1 MSHIQNQQVVT
12 NDTAKG
18 RVNWSAGSDSQLIEL
33 GDGYYSAINYGL
45 GNAGFVITGE
55 GVVVI
60 DSTVSAAGG
69 EAVLAEIRKLTDL
82 PIRYL
87 IYTHGHEDHVG
98 GAAVFKRE
106 GATVIGHTNVA
117 PRFDRYSRLR
127 DHHVSINTLQ
137 FQSVDFAGDKP
148 SYVYPDIAYDKEYTF
163 ELGGRTFRL
172 VHAKGETDDA
182 TIVYIPEDRVVY
194 IGDFI
199 IWTFPNVG
207 NPNKVLRYAREWYE
221 TLDRV
226 LSWQPRIIAPGHGPS
241 LTEPGIINKA
251 LRDTSDALR
260 FLEEQTVIHIN
271 KGSSE
276 ETAILNIQL
285 PEHLEQSPFLRQVY
299 GTREFVIRGIYR
311 RYTGWYNGNPTHL
324 APAPQEQVRQAV
336 LELIGDGA
344 KILAKA
350 ENLKAKGELQLALH
364 IVDLLIGES
373 GKSDE
378 ARTLKADL
386 LLELSDRSQNLFY
399 HNYYRGSAKQLKL
412 DAAAIV

>member
-1 MSHIQNQQVVT
+1 MPFSSIGLVSDGVRLNSILVSPNSGIKTIKDLKGKTVAL
-12 NDTAKG
+12 AKG
-18 RVNWSAGSDSQLIEL
+18 TTSHVFL
-33 GDGYYSAINYGL
+33 
-45 GNAGFVITGE
+45 VK
-55 GVVVI
+55 
-60 DSTVSAAGG
+60 
-69 EAVLAEIRKLTDL
+69 VLAKNGLKEKDL
-82 PIRYL
+82 KIVNLPL
-87 IYTHGHEDHVG
+87 PEAHSAFQG
-98 GAAVFKRE
+98 GK
-106 GATVIGHTNVA
+106 
-117 PRFDRYSRLR
+117 
-127 DHHVSINTLQ
+127 
-137 FQSVDFAGDKP
+137 VDAW
-148 SYVYPDIAYDKEYTF
+148 
-163 ELGGRTFRL
+163 
-172 VHAKGETDDA
+172 A

-241 LTEPGIINKA
+241 LTEPEIIHKA

-276 ETAILNIQL
+276 ETAILNIRL
-285 PEHLEQSPFLRQVY
+285 PEHLEQSPFLRQVC
-299 GTREFVIRGIYR
+299 GPREFVIRGIYR

-336 LELIGDGA
+336 LDLIGDED

-350 ENLKAKGELQLALH
+350 GDLQAKGELQLALH
-364 IVDLLIGES
+364 IVDLLIGDS

-378 ARTLKADL
+378 AYTLKANL
-386 LLELSDRSQNLFY
+386 LLELADRSQNLFY
-399 HNYYRGSAKQLKL
+399 HNYYKGSAKQL
-412 DAAAIV
+412 IQR